1 MSIHVVIMGVAGCG
15 KTTVAQAVRD
25 QLGFVMAEGD
35 DFHPKANVDKMSHG
49 IPLTDEDR
57 WPWLETISQWMTDQ
71 DKEGNSTVVSC
82 SALKR
87 TYREVLHKHV
97 NVLFVHLSGSQ
108 ELIGGR
114 LAKRKG
120 HYMPPSL
127 LPSQFA
133 DLEPLEPDENGVT
146 VSVEG
151 DPTTVEN
158 RAIAA
163 IKRYEETG
171 KLA

>member
-1 MSIHVVIMGVAGCG
+1 MSIHVVVMGVAGCG
-15 KTTVAQAVRD
+15 KTTVAEAVRD
-25 QLGFVMAEGD
+25 RLGFVMAEGD

-71 DKEGNSTVVSC
+71 DRQGNSTVVSC
-82 SALKR
+82 SALKKA
-87 TYREVLHKHV
+87 YREVLHKHV
-97 NVLFVHLSGSQ
+97 DVLFVHLAGSQ

-114 LAKRKG
+114 LAKRTG

-133 DLEPLEPDENGVT
+133 DLEPLEADENGVT

-151 DPTTVEN
+151 DPAMVED
-158 RAIAA
+158 RAIEA
-163 IKRYEETG
+163 IRKYEETA
-171 KLA
+171 KLS

>member
-25 QLGFVMAEGD
+25 RLGFVMAEGD

-71 DKEGNSTVVSC
+71 DKQGNSTVVSC
-82 SALKR
+82 SALKKE
-87 TYREVLHKHV
+87 YREVLHKHV
-97 NVLFVHLSGSQ
+97 DVLFVHLSGTQ
-108 ELIGGR
+108 ELIGDR

-133 DLEPLEPDENGVT
+133 DLEPLQEDENGVT

-151 DPTTVEN
+151 DPATVES
-158 RAIAA
+158 RAIDA
-163 IKRYEETG
+163 IKHYEETG